1 MLTVLS
7 LAVGVLSA
15 VALLPIVGVAG
26 VAVRDAAKT
35 FNDLPVKGL
44 SEVPSRSELVDSSG
58 HLLAYYYP
66 GFPHPIYRVPV
77 HYNQISPLM
86 RQAIVSIE
94 DARFWTHGALDV
106 HGTLRAISLD
116 LSGRAVQGG
125 SDLAQQYVKNACIL
139 TANTKTEQAVLRV
152 GHPVAKDQRAAQRG
166 PGRARHDQGGTA
178 DRLSQRRLLRESG
191 LWRPGGGSQRYF
203 STSAKHLTLTEAAML
218 AGLVENPV
226 GYDPLT
232 NPKAALDAAG
242 HGAPANAEAGLHLQG
257 DAGHRAEGPAWPAPV
272 FGTAADRLHQPQGPA
287 TRPSSA
293 TTCSRS

>member
-35 FNDLPVKGL
+35 FNDLPVKSL
-44 SEVPSRSELVDSSG
+44 SEVPSRSELLDSSG

-77 HYNQISPLM
+77 NYNQISPLM

-139 TANTKTEQAVLRV
+139 TATTKTEQATCASDTLSRKISELRSAALV
-152 GHPVAKDQRAAQRG
+152 EHDMTKAELLTAYLNVAYFENQAYGVQVA
-166 PGRARHDQGGTA
+166 
-178 DRLSQRRLLRESG
+178 
-191 LWRPGGGSQRYF
+191 SQRYF

-232 NPKAALDAAG
+232 NPKAALTRRDTV
-242 HGAPANAEAGLHLQG
+242 LQQMQKLG
-257 DAGHRAEGPAWPAPV
+257 YISKATLATRAEGTAWPAPV
-272 FGTAADRLHQPQGPA
+272 LGAAADRLHQP
-287 TRPSSA
+287 
-293 TTCSRS
+293 